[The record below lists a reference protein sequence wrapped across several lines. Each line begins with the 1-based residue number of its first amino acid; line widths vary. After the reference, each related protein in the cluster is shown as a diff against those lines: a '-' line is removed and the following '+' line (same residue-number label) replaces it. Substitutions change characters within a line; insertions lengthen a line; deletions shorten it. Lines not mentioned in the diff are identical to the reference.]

1 MAEAWQKLPFNQKEG
16 NISYTDFSGVA
27 PRKKITKGVS
37 AITVTWNSG
46 REVKACL
53 ESLSAEAGIREII
66 VVDNASTDA
75 TRDMVRAFPKVRLI
89 ENPVNTGF
97 AAAANQGICASA
109 GDHVLLI
116 NPDVSFGPG
125 FLAPLVAAVEADPEA
140 GAAAPLLMR
149 PDGETVD
156 SAGLVM
162 KKSRKALD
170 IGRDEKCT
178 GRFASPCRV
187 FGASGA
193 AALYRREMLE
203 DASVD
208 GEYFD
213 ETFFAYK
220 EDVDLAWRANLL
232 GWKTL
237 FVPTAVAIHARGWKA
252 SGRSRMTHEIRRIS
266 HRNRYLSIIKNDD
279 PANLLLHLPHFLFYE
294 TKLLLYAILRE
305 PFLFLAFIGLA
316 RLLPDAF
323 RKRSKIMSRRKVG
336 PAGMRGLYA

>member
-1 MAEAWQKLPFNQKEG
+1 MAEAGQKLSFNQKEG
-16 NISYTDFSGVA
+16 NIRHTDFSGAA
-27 PRKKITKGVS
+27 PRKRMTEGVS
-37 AITVTWNSG
+37 AVTVTWNSE
-46 REVKACL
+46 REIKACL
-53 ESLSAEAGIREII
+53 DSLSAEAGIREII
-66 VVDNASTDA
+66 VIDNASTDG
-75 TRDMVRAFPKVRLI
+75 TRDVVRAFPDAVLI
-89 ENPVNTGF
+89 ENPANAGF
-97 AAAANQGICASA
+97 AAAANQGIRASS
-109 GDHVLLI
+109 GEFILLI

-125 FLAPLVAAVEADPEA
+125 FLAPLAAAMEADPES
-140 GAAAPLLMR
+140 GAAAPLLLR

-170 IGRDEKCT
+170 IGRDEKGA
-178 GRFASPCRV
+178 GRFGKPCRV

-193 AALYRREMLE
+193 AALYRRRMLE
-203 DASVD
+203 DAAED

-237 FVPTAVAIHARGWKA
+237 FVPSAVALHARGWKA
-252 SGRSRMTHEIRRIS
+252 SGRACISRGIRRIS

-279 PANLLLHLPHFLFYE
+279 PANLLLHLPQVLFYE
-294 TKLLLYAILRE
+294 AKLLLYSILRE
-305 PFLFLAFIGLA
+305 PFLLLAFIDLA
-316 RLLPDAF
+316 RRLHNAL
-323 RKRSKIMSRRKVG
+323 RKRSKLMRRRKVG